1 MEKKYT
7 TCRLCS
13 VCCPIVV
20 YLENN
25 KIISAERQNN
35 TPSVE
40 EDHFCSKLRAV
51 SEIVYSPKRL
61 ETPLIKKKVNG
72 KTFWNKATWEQTL
85 DIIATKLNLF
95 KQKYG
100 AESVSWLRGQAPDWG
115 ATWHYA
121 IRFMNTFGSP
131 NVVGNGSVC
140 YWAREMAHVFTYG
153 AMTSPDY
160 KNSKCIIIWGGNARD
175 TKLPSYDRIMYAKE
189 EGAKLIVIDPVRTKL
204 ASEADIWLPIKPG
217 CDGLLAMSMV
227 YVIISENLYD
237 SDFVEKWTVGFNDLK
252 KATMKYVPEKIAGKI
267 WLDAEK
273 IKEAARLYAN
283 TKPACLSEGNGVEMH
298 LNTSQNMRAI
308 CILRTL
314 TGNIDKKGGDRI
326 PQPIP
331 VRDIRLNKRLI
342 NDISPIGF
350 EYSLFNN
357 YPKGPGG
364 TQSLPS
370 LVDAILDEKP
380 YPIKALIIQGANPA
394 ITMANSKR
402 FLRALK
408 KLEFIVVIDLFMTQ
422 TAELADIIL
431 PTTTSFEKTQ
441 LNSSSINGNRVI
453 LQNKVIEWLGD
464 SWPDWKIIFELAKRM
479 GYRNEFPWNTVEE
492 SIDYQLEPAGI
503 TVEMLRKNPKGIVFA
518 ETEYEKYKNNGFDT
532 RSGKAEI
539 YSEIFKEHGYSPIPD
554 FEQSEEK
561 DISFYNER
569 ENFPLIGISGARS
582 INFVHSQF
590 RNIPYL
596 MKREPEPFIDI
607 HPEDAKIRAIS
618 DGDIVRIET
627 PNGQIK
633 MKAKVSDVV
642 RSGLV
647 RIAWGWGEFSLD
659 YNINRLTN
667 DEERDPITSTTS
679 NRCFMC
685 RVTKEERMS

>member
-13 VCCPIVV
+13 VCCPVVV
-20 YLENN
+20 YLEHN
-25 KIISAERQNN
+25 KIISAERQTS
-35 TPSVE
+35 TPSTE
-40 EDHFCSKLRAV
+40 EDYFCSKLRAV

-61 ETPLIKKKVNG
+61 KTPLIKKKMNG
-72 KTFWNKATWEQTL
+72 KTVWNEATWEQTL
-85 DIIATKLNLF
+85 DIIATKLDLF
-95 KQKYG
+95 KQEYG

-131 NVVGNGSVC
+131 NVIGNGSVC

-160 KNSKCIIIWGGNARD
+160 KNSKCIIIWGGNNRD
-175 TKLPSYDRIMYAKE
+175 TKLPSYDRIVYAKE
-189 EGAKLIVIDPVRTKL
+189 QGAKLIVIDPVRTKL
-204 ASEADIWLPIKPG
+204 ASLADIWLQIKPG
-217 CDGLLAMSMV
+217 CDGILAMSMV

-237 SDFVEKWTVGFNDLK
+237 SDFVEEWTVGFNDLK
-252 KATMKYVPEKIAGKI
+252 KAAKEYVPEKIAGKI

-326 PQPIP
+326 SQPIP
-331 VRDIRLNKRLI
+331 VKDIRLNKRLL

-350 EYSLFNN
+350 EYPLLNN

-402 FLRALK
+402 FLQALK
-408 KLEFIVVIDLFMTQ
+408 KLEFIVVIDLFMTR
-422 TAELADIIL
+422 TAKLADIIL

-441 LNSSSINGNRVI
+441 LNSSSMNGNRI
-453 LQNKVIEWLGD
+453 MLQNKVIEWLGN

-492 SIDYQLEPAGI
+492 SVDYQLEPAGI
-503 TVEMLRKNPKGIVFA
+503 TVEMLRKNPKGIVFK
-518 ETEYEKYKNNGFDT
+518 ETEYEKYKKNGFDT

-539 YSEIFKEHGYSPIPD
+539 YSEIFKEHGYPPIPD
-554 FEQSEEK
+554 FEQNEEK
-561 DISFYNER
+561 NISFYHER
-569 ENFPLIGISGARS
+569 ENFPLVGISGARS

-596 MKREPEPFIDI
+596 MKRESEPFIDI

-618 DGDIVRIET
+618 DGDTVRIET

-633 MKAKVSDVV
+633 MKAKISDVV
-642 RSGLV
+642 HSGLV

-685 RVTKEERMS
+685 RVTKEDRTS